1 MNKALL
7 KNDIA
12 WEHLFSKYNI
22 ISVVKKSGF
31 FRISASL
38 IKEFR
43 EPRLMTKFDHNSNL
57 PEIFR
62 NNNLSIL
69 PVTRGDYIIAPIELY
84 QDIDAN
90 NNSEIKYFSIPEHL
104 QSLNQIISSES
115 NAINSA
121 YISGI
126 LSDFL
131 EEEDL
136 LPTIS
141 GRMGSG
147 CFSFRVDSSENKIKL
162 DVDVENSQIEID
174 GGYEGLASFAIIE
187 AKNSLSYDFLIRQL
201 YYPFRLWSEKVDKPV
216 RPIFMIYANGLFY
229 LYEYKFSNLNYYNSI
244 ELVKTGL
251 YSLEER
257 AVSQEEIVGLL
268 YLDQS
273 LKEPELPFPQA
284 NSFERIINLCELLY
298 DRKLTKDEITSKYD
312 FNSRQTNYYTDAGR
326 YLGLIV
332 KKRSDDIYFELTPL
346 GTRILI
352 LKFKERQLKFAELIL
367 KHKVFADS
375 LKLYFEKAEEPSK
388 PEIVSIMKACRLY
401 KIDSE
406 ITFKRRAST
415 VLSWI
420 DWIMDLQ
427 H

>member
-1 MNKALL
+1 MSKAVL
-7 KNDIA
+7 KNDLA
-12 WEHLFSKYNI
+12 WEHLFRKYKI
-22 ISVVKKSGF
+22 ISVVKKYGF

-43 EPRLMTKFDHNSNL
+43 EPRLMTKFDHKSNL

-69 PVTRGDYIIAPIELY
+69 PVTRGDYIIAPMELY
-84 QDIDAN
+84 QDIDEYI
-90 NNSEIKYFSIPEHL
+90 NSEIKYFSIPEHL
-104 QSLNQIISSES
+104 QSLNQNITSES

-136 LPTIS
+136 LPTVS

-147 CFSFRVDSSENKIKL
+147 CFSFEVNSSENRGMFN
-162 DVDVENSQIEID
+162 VEVENSQIEID
-174 GGYEGLASFAIIE
+174 GGYEGLESFAIIE
-187 AKNSLSYDFLIRQL
+187 AKNSLSHDFLIRQL
-201 YYPFRLWSEKVDKPV
+201 YYPCHLWSEKVKKPI
-216 RPIFMIYANGLFY
+216 RPVFMIYANGLFY
-229 LYEYKFSNLNYYNSI
+229 LYEYKFSNINYYNSI

-257 AVSQEEIVGLL
+257 AVTQEEIVSLL
-268 YLDQS
+268 SLDQS

-284 NSFERIINLCELLY
+284 NSFERIINLCELLF
-298 DRKLTKDEITSKYD
+298 DRKLTRDEITSKYD

-326 YLGLIV
+326 YLGLIA
-332 KKRSDDIYFELTPL
+332 KKRSGDVYFELTPV
-346 GTRILI
+346 GNRILK

-375 LKLYFEKAEEPSK
+375 LKLYFKKAEEPSK
-388 PEIVSIMKACRLY
+388 LEIVSIMKACKLY

-406 ITFKRRAST
+406 NTFERRAST

-420 DWIMDLQ
+420 DWVINLQ
-427 H
+427 R